1 LAFLPVEES
10 VHQLM
15 VTIFLF
21 IPQKGFPIKSLE
33 NLFSKNKNIKKA
45 SHICKAFFILI
56 SRPEIGCHPN
66 N

>member
-1 LAFLPVEES
+1 MIWAFHPVEES

-21 IPQKGFPIKSLE
+21 IPQKGFPIKSLK

-45 SHICKAFFILI
+45 SHICEAFHFI
-56 SRPEIGCHPN
+56 
-66 N
+66 